1 MKQRIRHIAL
11 VVYGLAVAA
20 VCSAQQ
26 QEFFDPTRKQAK
38 PKENY
43 VFSMDWRLQAGYIQN
58 WQNSST
64 KNVMNPYLHG
74 MQLGATVDFNLP
86 MRFSIQTGLLYGIT
100 YGRIEQ
106 HWPATSVEAQHT
118 GGDYIVHN
126 VMEHQLSIP
135 VRAFYRQPL
144 WQKLSMF
151 FYGGPQLVVGLAQP
165 DYLDISHLSG
175 TYGNVIG
182 TKEMLKNM
190 GVRTENYDRYGVGD
204 LYRCNIQIGVG
215 GGFEWDRYRIV
226 SGYDFGLNN
235 LVKHKYVTKHHM
247 WEWGWYVSF
256 AYKL

>member
-1 MKQRIRHIAL
+1 
-11 VVYGLAVAA
+11 
-20 VCSAQQ
+20 
-26 QEFFDPTRKQAK
+26 
-38 PKENY
+38 
-43 VFSMDWRLQAGYIQN
+43 
-58 WQNSST
+58 
-64 KNVMNPYLHG
+64 
-74 MQLGATVDFNLP
+74 
-86 MRFSIQTGLLYGIT
+86 
-100 YGRIEQ
+100 
-106 HWPATSVEAQHT
+106 
-118 GGDYIVHN
+118 
-126 VMEHQLSIP
+126 
-135 VRAFYRQPL
+135 
-144 WQKLSMF
+144 MF

-165 DYLDISHLSG
+165 DYLDISHLSD